1 MNFEEWLN
9 LENAALKVIEDF
21 GVAGIRVEAGEMSS
35 VQRVAALREKARAMD
50 ARPDDPVLEPDD
62 ERRAVQLS
70 GHGADDEDEDMEQLL
85 ALLRRYRRRSRSA
98 ARDARPP
105 QSDLDFYTRCA
116 AESTRLA

>member
-70 GHGADDEDEDMEQLL
+70 GDGADDEDEDMEQLR
-85 ALLRRYRRRSRSA
+85 ALVRRYRRRSRSA
-98 ARDARPP
+98 ARDARP

-116 AESTRLA
+116 AECTRLS